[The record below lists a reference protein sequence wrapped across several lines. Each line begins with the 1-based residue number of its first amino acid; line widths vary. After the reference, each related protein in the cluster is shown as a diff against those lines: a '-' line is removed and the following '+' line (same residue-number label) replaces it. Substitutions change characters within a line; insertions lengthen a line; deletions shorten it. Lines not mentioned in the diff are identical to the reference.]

1 MKLENK
7 KIKSIIEVILDRKL
21 PQETNLL
28 TDGVLD
34 SLTTIRVIE
43 ELENSFSIV
52 VTPEDFTHFN
62 FNSLENI
69 SNMVQRIID

>member
-7 KIKSIIEVILDRKL
+7 KIKSILEGVLNYDL
-21 PQETNLL
+21 LQEDDLL

-34 SLTTIRVIE
+34 SLTTIMVIK

-52 VTPEDFTHFN
+52 ITPEDFTHFN

>member
-7 KIKSIIEVILDRKL
+7 KIKSILEGVLDHDL
-21 PQETNLL
+21 LQEEDLL

-34 SLTTIRVIE
+34 SLTTIMVIE

-52 VTPEDFTHFN
+52 ITPNDFTHFN

>member
-7 KIKSIIEVILDRKL
+7 KIKSILEGVLNYDL
-21 PQETNLL
+21 LQEDDLL

-34 SLTTIRVIE
+34 SLTTIMVIE

-52 VTPEDFTHFN
+52 ITPEDFTHFN

>member
-7 KIKSIIEVILDRKL
+7 KIKSILEGVLDHDL
-21 PQETNLL
+21 LQEEDLL

-34 SLTTIRVIE
+34 SLTTIMVIE

-52 VTPEDFTHFN
+52 ITPEDFTHFN